1 MRKVLSLVVV
11 IIAAISTSAQSE
23 QNLKQYFEGKTVSLK
38 IDMPATRDA
47 VNVYP
52 ERENPLEYSE
62 YASRLKR
69 YGTSVH
75 RGDETTV
82 SKIKV
87 KDKLI
92 EFQLSGA
99 PHGTMG
105 NETGARFNIHFSL
118 VDPTIL
124 PPDAV
129 VVALRRY
136 VDFSGIEDSEETAS
150 YLEPTSYS
158 FPADDFKPG
167 VLQVGPRTTYLKEGL
182 STEEVVRLLGTPS
195 AVFECVVDDIVVTTY
210 EFPRGEG
217 RVLIADFVKDMLIH
231 STIETRAQI
240 AQVGR

>member
-1 MRKVLSLVVV
+1 MRTVLCLVVV
-11 IIAAISTSAQSE
+11 IISAIGVSAQTE
-23 QNLKQYFEGKTVSLK
+23 QDLKQYFEGKTVSSK
-38 IDMPATRDA
+38 IDMPATRDG

-52 ERENPLEYSE
+52 EQSNPLDYSE

-75 RGDETTV
+75 RGDEITV
-82 SKIKV
+82 TNISV
-87 KDKLI
+87 KNKLI
-92 EFQLSGA
+92 EFQVNGGSYN
-99 PHGTMG
+99 T
-105 NETGARFNIHFSL
+105 RFNIHFSL

-136 VDFSGIEDSEETAS
+136 VDFSGIEDTEATAS

-158 FPADDFKPG
+158 FPVDEFKPG

-182 STEEVVRLLGTPS
+182 SAEEVVRLLGTPS
-195 AVFECVVDDIVVTTY
+195 AVFERDENDSVVTVY

-217 RVLIADFVKDMLIH
+217 RVLIAEFVKDMLIH
-231 STIETRAQI
+231 TSMETRGQVAR
-240 AQVGR
+240 VGR

>member
-1 MRKVLSLVVV
+1 MRTVLCLVVV
-11 IIAAISTSAQSE
+11 IISAIGVSAQTE
-23 QNLKQYFEGKTVSLK
+23 LDLKQYFEGKTVSLK
-38 IDMPATRDA
+38 IDMPATRDG

-52 ERENPLEYSE
+52 EQSNPLDYSE

-75 RGDETTV
+75 RGDEITV
-82 SKIKV
+82 TNISV

-92 EFQLSGA
+92 EFQVNGA
-99 PHGTMG
+99 SYNTTV
-105 NETGARFNIHFSL
+105 NKKGARFNIHFSL

-136 VDFSGIEDSEETAS
+136 VDFSGIEDTEETAS

-182 STEEVVRLLGTPS
+182 SAEEVVRLLGTPS
-195 AVFECVVDDIVVTTY
+195 AVFERDENDSVVTVY

-217 RVLIADFVKDMLIH
+217 RVLIAEFVKDMLIH
-231 STIETRAQI
+231 TSMETRGQFARM
-240 AQVGR
+240 GR